1 VRTFQSVE
9 LFADLTGRENLIVA
23 AIPTRWW
30 SPFVDAVA
38 PRRGRVADVDWALA
52 AVGLD
57 DVADAA
63 PHDLSHGRRR
73 LVALARALVS
83 RPRVLLLDEPAAGLD
98 TDETAA
104 LGVLLRTLPERGIG
118 VLLVDHDMSL
128 VLSVCA
134 QVVVLDFGHVIA
146 QGPPD
151 AVRRDPEVV
160 RAYLGRSEDGS

>member
-1 VRTFQSVE
+1 
-9 LFADLTGRENLIVA
+9 
-23 AIPTRWW
+23 
-30 SPFVDAVA
+30 
-38 PRRGRVADVDWALA
+38 
-52 AVGLD
+52 
-57 DVADAA
+57 
-63 PHDLSHGRRR
+63 
-73 LVALARALVS
+73 
-83 RPRVLLLDEPAAGLD
+83 VLLLDEPAAGLD